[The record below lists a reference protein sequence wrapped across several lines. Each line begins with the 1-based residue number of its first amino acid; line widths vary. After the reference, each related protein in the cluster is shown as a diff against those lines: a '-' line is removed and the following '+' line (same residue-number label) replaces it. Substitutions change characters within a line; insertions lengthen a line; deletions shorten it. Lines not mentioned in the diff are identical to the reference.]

1 MAAYDLDTLLDF
13 GKHRGRPV
21 EDVLEDDPS
30 YLLWALENV
39 HRFEVDKALQDAI
52 TRAAGRR

>member
-1 MAAYDLDTLLDF
+1 MAAYDLDDVLNF
-13 GKHRGRPV
+13 GKYKGSTV
-21 EDVLEDDPS
+21 DSVLEEDPK

-39 HRFEVDKALQDAI
+39 ERFEVDKALQDAI